1 MNYLELYNIFPQFKL
16 NMPTRRGLVEFPN
29 LVVWHVK
36 YRFIIIIIIITRSA
50 ADSAKNKQSRAL
62 P

>member
-36 YRFIIIIIIITRSA
+36 YRFIIIITYGSVEDAVPTILL
-50 ADSAKNKQSRAL
+50 N
-62 P
+62 